1 MRTILFLG
9 VALLLTLCSCTFGT
23 LIVGQAESGTVAGA
37 TPVPFYDYT
46 PFYRGFD
53 NPWVGRTRDEL
64 VRALGPPD
72 AIYEARHQFA
82 DFDAGIPALTY
93 VYVGDPARPQN
104 CLDVYVVDEPTHTV
118 IKYYC
123 R

>member
-1 MRTILFLG
+1 MLCGCTLG
-9 VALLLTLCSCTFGT
+9 TW
-23 LIVGQAESGTVAGA
+23 IVGEAEPDTVAGA
-37 TPVPFYDYT
+37 TPVPYYDYT

-53 NPWVGRTRDEL
+53 NAWVGRSRDEL
-64 VRALGPPD
+64 LDALGPPD
-72 AIYEARHQFA
+72 AIFEARHQFA

-93 VYVGDPARPQN
+93 VYFGDSARTRH
-104 CLDVYVVDEPTHTV
+104 CLDAYVVDEPTHTV